1 MGSKFVDSN
10 IFLEIFT
17 RRGKKSDLAKK
28 LIQSNSSLCSNLLVF
43 SEVVWVL
50 DSFYE
55 MDKNLIIGCLRKILT
70 SRVKIDEKKLLVGV
84 VNFYE
89 KNNVDW
95 TDCLNMFLVRQAKI
109 KQVYSYDKG
118 LNKFDWINRLEP

>member
-1 MGSKFVDSN
+1 MRCKFVDTN

-17 RRGKKSDLAKK
+17 RFGKKSDLSKK

-43 SEVVWVL
+43 SEIVWVL

-55 MDKNLIIGCLRKILT
+55 MDKNLIVGCLRKILT
-70 SRVKIDEKKLLVGV
+70 SKVKIDEKKLLVNV

-89 KNNVDW
+89 SNNVDW
-95 TDCLNMFLVRQAKI
+95 TDCLNMFLVKKAQL

-118 LNKFDWINRLEP
+118 LNRFDWVKRLEP

>member
-1 MGSKFVDSN
+1 MRCKFVDTN

-17 RRGKKSDLAKK
+17 RFGKKSDLSKK

-43 SEVVWVL
+43 SEIVWVL

-55 MDKNLIIGCLRKILT
+55 MDKNLIVGCLRKILI
-70 SRVKIDEKKLLVGV
+70 SKVKIDEKKLLVNA

-95 TDCLNMFLVRQAKI
+95 TDCLNMFLIKDKKI
-109 KQVYSYDKG
+109 SNVYSYDKG
-118 LNKFDWINRLEP
+118 LNKFDWVKRLVP

>member
-10 IFLEIFT
+10 IFLEILT

-70 SRVKIDEKKLLVGV
+70 SKVEIDEKKLLVDV

-95 TDCLNMFLVRQAKI
+95 TDCLNMFLVKKAKI

-118 LNKFDWINRLEP
+118 LGKFDWVKRLEP